1 MRKILL
7 SLVTLFFINAS
18 ANAATTIIEN
28 CEAAKLKQDII
39 SIYALR
45 DSIIESNKLNEYS
58 FTVKSHYL
66 TL

>member
-1 MRKILL
+1 MKKLL
-7 SLVTLFFINAS
+7 LLLAVLFFINAS

-28 CEAAKLKQDII
+28 YEAAKLKQDII

-58 FTVKSHYL
+58 FNVKIFI
-66 TL
+66 